1 MGEPYNSKICI
12 HHMVVVQDTLPTKIR
27 ILKWGGQI
35 VNGLN
40 VGPDVLDLILHSSL
54 TLLFA
59 QVIQD
64 TENVLETTKAELED
78 MRREN
83 IYMEERLIAWEK
95 AIEENKAIEEL
106 ADDLLR
112 NIGVDAG
119 SHNLN
124 ENNGLP

>member
-1 MGEPYNSKICI
+1 M
-12 HHMVVVQDTLPTKIR
+12 
-27 ILKWGGQI
+27 
-35 VNGLN
+35 
-40 VGPDVLDLILHSSL
+40 
-54 TLLFA
+54 
-59 QVIQD
+59 D

-124 ENNGLP
+124 ENNGRP